1 MPALILLIESDA
13 RHAAAVVRAAAQQS
27 PPWEL
32 VHASTLAEARR
43 LPELS
48 RADAVFISYRMRDG
62 VAFDLWPEVAE
73 QAVLLAIDAGDEWA
87 AARALQCG
95 YADYVIKDAGMVYL
109 HTLAPR
115 VEATRHKVRAARQ
128 LRESRHAFEMALAGT
143 HLGLWE
149 WDART
154 GDNQVN
160 ATWSRMLGYAPG
172 ELAMDNNR
180 WLELVHPEDRHALQ
194 DVIHVIGDTG
204 HIDDSRSGPVGERFY
219 DREFRMRHK
228 SGRWVWI
235 QSRGAVTQ
243 YGPDGAVE
251 RMVGTHMDVTE
262 RRGAVDLLQR
272 QHRLMQAVGRAQS
285 VFMGSMDDTTAFEC
299 LLEDLLAL
307 TGSGHGLIAEA
318 VFDADQRLVLQT
330 HALSDADGRLLVPAP
345 TDGPWA
351 EKLRAEAEAV
361 FQSVSATRQPWLDGR
376 PGALSTEF
384 GARTLAGIPV
394 AINDETVALVL
405 LAGRLPGYTLG
416 DVDFLKPLLGTL
428 SQLIQ
433 ARRADALKRLA
444 QQAYQETSELLT
456 QKTQTMSDM
465 LTSIAQGISL
475 TSASNHLVAYNKR
488 YLELL
493 DLPESLVTSQP
504 SVTEIVK
511 FQTERGDFGNDFE
524 HIESRARS
532 YVMSEY
538 QASSAA
544 MPDIYLRRTVDGRVL
559 EVATKRLADGGRVRT
574 FTDVTSYVA
583 AQSALRESEARLRS
597 LTELSSDWYWE
608 QDPEGRFTSI
618 ETSQKVRELFPFE
631 AMVGRTR
638 QESTDYIRYVATP
651 EQWAE
656 WDALI
661 AQRSEFRDHVFEVE
675 VPHLAGRRY
684 FAASGLPVFD
694 EAGVFKGY
702 RGTGR
707 DVTVQ
712 KLAEAEIER
721 LAFYDALSELPNR
734 RLLVRRLGQ
743 ALSASDRSHQY
754 GALLFL
760 DLDNF
765 KDLNDTHGHGVG
777 DTLLVQVARRLVDC
791 VREGDTVARFGGDE
805 FVVMLENVG
814 AAQAEAIAHVN
825 AAARKIMERLN
836 LPYELGDTRHHST
849 PSLGITLFSG
859 HAHTVDELLQR
870 ADVAMYQAKAA
881 GRNAMRFFDPGMQAA
896 VAARASLEADL
907 RIGLA
912 QGQLQLHFQPVV
924 NQTSRITGVEALV
937 RWQHPERG
945 MVSPGEFIPMAEQTG
960 LILPLGQWVLEEAC
974 RQLFEWGRA
983 PRTAGLT
990 VSVNVS
996 ARQLRQ
1002 ADFVAQVL
1010 AVLSDTQANPQRLKI
1025 ELTES
1030 MLLTDVEEVIDKMS
1044 QLKAHGVGFS
1054 LDDFG
1059 TGYSSLAYLKR
1070 LPLDQLKI
1078 DQSFVRDVLTDPND
1092 AAIARTIL
1100 ALAQSLD
1107 LAVVAE
1113 GVETRGQ
1120 RDFLAGNGCMAFQG
1134 YLFGRPGPVE
1144 ALAPLLSRLP

>member
-13 RHAAAVVRAAAQQS
+13 VHAAAVAQAVAKQGLA
-27 PPWEL
+27 WEL
-32 VHASTLAEARR
+32 VHVATLAQARR
-43 LPELS
+43 LPTLGK
-48 RADAVFISYRMRDG
+48 ADAVFISYRLRDG

-73 QAVLLAIDAGDEWA
+73 QAVILAIDAGDEWA

-95 YADYVIKDAGMVYL
+95 YADYVVKDAGLAYL

-115 VEATRHKVRAARQ
+115 VEAARHKVQAARQ
-128 LRESRHAFEMALAGT
+128 LRESRHAFEMALEGA

-149 WDART
+149 WDAQT
-154 GDNQVN
+154 GDNRIN
-160 ATWSRMLGYAPG
+160 GTWSRMLGYEPG
-172 ELAMDNNR
+172 ELPMEGNR
-180 WLELVHPEDRHALQ
+180 WLELVHPADQEQL
-194 DVIHVIGDTG
+194 IGDIAAVS
-204 HIDDSRSGPVGERFY
+204 HPVAPYY

-228 SGRWVWI
+228 SGHWVWI
-235 QSRGAVTQ
+235 QSRSAATQ
-243 YGPDGAVE
+243 YGPDGSVE
-251 RMVGTHMDVTE
+251 RMVGTHMDVSD
-262 RRGAVDLLQR
+262 RRRAVELLQR

-307 TGSGHGLIAEA
+307 THSAHGLIAEA
-318 VFDADQRLVLQT
+318 VFDGG
-330 HALSDADGRLLVPAP
+330 ALSPQIHAMSDAQGRLLVPAP
-345 TDGPWA
+345 TSGDWADGLLA
-351 EKLRAEAEAV
+351 ETQAV
-361 FQSVSATRQPWLDGR
+361 FDVVWRDQQPWLDGK
-376 PGALSTEF
+376 PGALSSEL

-394 AINDETVALVL
+394 SINGEMVALVL
-405 LAGRLPGYTLG
+405 LAGRTQAYAQA

-444 QQAYQETSELLT
+444 QQAYQQTSELLAE
-456 QKTQTMSDM
+456 KTQTMSDM

-493 DLPESLVTSQP
+493 DLPESLVKAQP

-511 FQTERGDFGNDFE
+511 FQTARGDFGNDFE
-524 HIESRARS
+524 NIEARARS
-532 YVMSEY
+532 YVASEY
-538 QASSAA
+538 QAGGTV

-559 EVATKRLADGGRVRT
+559 EVATKRLSDGGRVRT

-583 AQSALRESEARLRS
+583 AQGALRESEARFRS

-608 QDPEGRFTSI
+608 QDTQGRFTSF
-618 ETSQKVRELFPFE
+618 ETSQQVKELYPFQL
-631 AMVGRTR
+631 MVGKTR
-638 QESTDYIRYVATP
+638 QESKDYIRYLASP
-651 EQWAE
+651 EEWAE
-656 WDALI
+656 WNALI
-661 AQRSEFRDHVFEVE
+661 ATRKEFRDHVFAVE
-675 VPHLAGRRY
+675 VVQSPGIRY
-684 FAASGLPVFD
+684 FGVSGLPVFD
-694 EAGVFKGY
+694 EAGHFTGY

-707 DVTVQ
+707 DVTER
-712 KLAEAEIER
+712 KLAEAEIEK

-743 ALSASDRSHQY
+743 ALSTSDRNHQY

-777 DTLLVQVARRLVDC
+777 DTLLVQVAKRLVDC

-814 AAQAEAIAHVN
+814 AAQAEAIEHVD

-836 LPYELGDTRHHST
+836 QPYDLGDTQHHST

-859 HAHTVDELLQR
+859 HAHNVDELLQR

-896 VAARASLEADL
+896 VAARSSLEADL
-907 RIGLA
+907 RLGLA
-912 QGQLQLHFQPVV
+912 RGEMELHFQPVV
-924 NQTSRITGVEALV
+924 NITSRITGAEALV
-937 RWQHPERG
+937 RWRHPQRG

-960 LILPLGQWVLEEAC
+960 LILPLGQWVLETAC
-974 RQLFEWGRA
+974 RQLRLWAAA

-990 VSVNVS
+990 LSVNVS

-1002 ADFVAQVL
+1002 ADFVSQVL
-1010 AVLSDTQANPQRLKI
+1010 AVLKETEANPQRLKI

-1030 MLLTDVEEVIDKMS
+1030 MLLTDVEEVIEKMAE
-1044 QLKAHGVGFS
+1044 LKAHGVGFS

-1059 TGYSSLAYLKR
+1059 TGYS
-1070 LPLDQLKI
+1070 
-1078 DQSFVRDVLTDPND
+1078 
-1092 AAIARTIL
+1092 
-1100 ALAQSLD
+1100 
-1107 LAVVAE
+1107 
-1113 GVETRGQ
+1113 
-1120 RDFLAGNGCMAFQG
+1120 
-1134 YLFGRPGPVE
+1134 
-1144 ALAPLLSRLP
+1144 